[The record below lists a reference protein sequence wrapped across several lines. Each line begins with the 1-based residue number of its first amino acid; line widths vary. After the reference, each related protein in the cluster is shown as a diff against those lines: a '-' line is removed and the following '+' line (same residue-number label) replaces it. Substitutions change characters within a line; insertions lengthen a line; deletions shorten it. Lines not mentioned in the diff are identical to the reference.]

1 MTDKEINEEVGNM
14 ISQWIV
20 DLRVWL
26 SERYEDDDEQFELFL
41 TAFEILLRDN
51 VKHLDTQE

>member
-1 MTDKEINEEVGNM
+1 MTDKQINKEIENM

-20 DLRVWL
+20 DLRTWL
-26 SERYEDDDEQFELFL
+26 SERYVEDDEQFELFL

-51 VKHLDTQE
+51 VKHLDPQE